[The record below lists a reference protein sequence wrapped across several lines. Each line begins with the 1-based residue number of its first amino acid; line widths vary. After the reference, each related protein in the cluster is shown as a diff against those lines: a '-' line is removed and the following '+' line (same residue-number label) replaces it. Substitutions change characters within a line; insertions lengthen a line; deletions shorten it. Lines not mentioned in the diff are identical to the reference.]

1 MNVYRCLWLDC
12 LKWLSKLFQVLNLH
26 NISWLIECFVELV
39 SRVLMQTGLKC
50 QIHSDRT
57 FQIWNVKPQCYL
69 FLPQKKNDYPWTLTV
84 HITVNRIQTILEN
97 RCRPPVLPM
106 MLFSPSRLN
115 SVMDKLA
122 ATFRQPLIYANLGK
136 LSPKRRLKDWWKIRG
151 SLRLDSNGLMK
162 NGKQR
167 GKYQNIH
174 FNRQYS
180 NASIGLFTVA
190 WKVVSFARK
199 VLSSVCDFICLITPV
214 LWWYKLKSPP
224 PLKCFAIMSMSKF
237 RDFQK
242 SVAFMDPLIK
252 LVISVDKLHNRKS
265 YSLLVTA
272 WWSPQARETFCSLR
286 NQQSG
291 CWVFTLERFL
301 AATKL
306 R

>member
-224 PLKCFAIMSMSKF
+224 LPWSALPLCLCLNSEIFKN
-237 RDFQK
+237 
-242 SVAFMDPLIK
+242 L
-252 LVISVDKLHNRKS
+252 
-265 YSLLVTA
+265 
-272 WWSPQARETFCSLR
+272 
-286 NQQSG
+286 
-291 CWVFTLERFL
+291 
-301 AATKL
+301 
-306 R
+306 